1 MERLTTKM
9 GDMYID
15 ISDNPYSTDR
25 IVEKLGAFEDFM
37 EEQGFESLED
47 LKNTVKYI
55 ENAIK
60 DKSKLENFKEIE
72 KVLNSYF
79 IKNSEDLL
87 NKFHTL
93 EEKIKYANF
102 KKGEYFEENQA
113 LKDRW
118 EKLKDYLNNGFDG
131 YPDLGGAWVIKVD
144 DVLDKMEELEK
155 GGK

>member
-1 MERLTTKM
+1 MQRYTK
-9 GDMYID
+9 
-15 ISDNPYSTDR
+15 N
-25 IVEKLGAFEDFM
+25 GAFKERCNGNIPYAEIISFVSQVEDFM

-102 KKGEYFEENQA
+102 KKGEYFEENQV

-118 EKLKDYLNNGFDG
+118 QELKDFVNEFHRDVVAV
-131 YPDLGGAWVIKVD
+131 YPKTLLK
-144 DVLDKMEELEK
+144 KMEELEK